1 MPTGA
6 KAFEF
11 AAVNGIFSGMSYELE
26 EGSAARLDFAKLQ
39 AVAANGCEVIPAI
52 AQDVS
57 SGMVLMLGYVNAAAL
72 AEAQRIGRAVFWST
86 SRNELWIK
94 GATSGDWLELLEIRV
109 NCEQNSLLYLVRPAG
124 GGTCHT
130 RDGAGQHRPTCYYRR
145 LKGDRLIA
153 LDPVLDWREL
163 DG

>member
-1 MPTGA
+1 LLNGA

-11 AAVNGIFSGMSYELE
+11 AAVSGNFSGMSYEVE
-26 EGSAARLDFAKLQ
+26 EGGAARLDFSKLQ
-39 AVAANGCEVIPAI
+39 AVVANGCEVIPAI
-52 AQDVS
+52 AQDVGN
-57 SGMVLMLGYVNAAAL
+57 GMVLMLGYVNAVAL

-130 RDGAGQHRPTCYYRR
+130 RDAAGRHRPTCYYRR
-145 LKGDRLIA
+145 LEGDRLIA
-153 LDPVLDWREL
+153 LDAGMDWRAL